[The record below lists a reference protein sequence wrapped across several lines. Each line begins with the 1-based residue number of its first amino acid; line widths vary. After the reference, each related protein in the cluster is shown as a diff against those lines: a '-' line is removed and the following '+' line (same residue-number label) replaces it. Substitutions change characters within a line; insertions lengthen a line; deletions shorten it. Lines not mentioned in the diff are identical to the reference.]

1 MELREPPR
9 GEPPSIDERMA
20 VRTPEHVELHF
31 LVAGAGNRFLALFVD
46 LLIQGLA
53 LLGLFMLLGIG
64 FWLLRGALGKLA
76 NVILDLAGLWILA
89 ALFLLYFGVVWGY
102 FTFFETAWA
111 GQTPGKRVIKIRV
124 VREDGRPIGFTEA
137 AIRNLLRVVL
147 DSQPFPMHA
156 VGFVTGMLNPRF
168 KRLGDYAAGTV
179 VIRERRQ
186 AVPAAGPRLRV
197 PAQPALAQAGP
208 RVRQLTPEEMATLQA
223 YLRRR
228 GELDPKTRS
237 EMARRVAVSLLQRLE
252 ITQPVD
258 MSYDTFLEWLDQQVR
273 KTQAFR

>member
-1 MELREPPR
+1 MELRESPR

-53 LLGLFMLLGIG
+53 LLGFFMLLGIG

-76 NVILDLAGLWILA
+76 NEILDLAGLWILA
-89 ALFLLYFGVVWGY
+89 ALFLLFFGVVWGY
-102 FTFFETAWA
+102 FTFFETVWA

-156 VGFVTGMLNPRF
+156 VGFVTGILNPRF

-186 AVPAAGPRLRV
+186 AVPAAGARLRA
-197 PAQPALAQAGP
+197 PARPALARAGP
-208 RVRQLTPEEMATLQA
+208 RVRQLTPEETATLQA

-228 GELDPKTRS
+228 DELDPKTRS
-237 EMARRVAVSLLQRLE
+237 EIARRVAVSLLQRLG

>member
-179 VIRERRQ
+179 VIRERRE
-186 AVPAAGPRLRV
+186 AVPTVGARLRV
-197 PAQPALAQAGP
+197 PAQPVLAQAGP

>member
-1 MELREPPR
+1 MDR
-9 GEPPSIDERMA
+9 DERMA
-20 VRTPEHVELHF
+20 VRTPEHVELQF
-31 LVAGAGNRFLALFVD
+31 LLAGAGNRFLAVLVD
-46 LLIQGLA
+46 LLIQGLVA
-53 LLGLFMLLGIG
+53 LGI
-64 FWLLRGALGKLA
+64 FVALGVVLWA
-76 NVILDLAGLWILA
+76 ARRALGEAAQAAFDGPGLWILGVGLLL
-89 ALFLLYFGVVWGY
+89 LFLLQWGY
-102 FTFFETAWA
+102 FTLFEALWA
-111 GQTPGKRVIKIRV
+111 GQTPGKRLLKIRV
-124 VREDGRPIGFTEA
+124 VREDGRPIGFSEA

-147 DSQPFPMHA
+147 DAQPFNMYA
-156 VGFVTGMLNPRF
+156 VAFVTGMLNLRF

-186 AVPAAGPRLRV
+186 AVPAVGPRLRV

-237 EMARRVAVSLLQRLE
+237 EMARRVAVSLLERLG